1 MICLTFQHYF
11 QVAILASA
19 GMSQGAPQTDSSLAR
34 ILQEQRYDEND
45 DHNDSDDNE
54 STKKQ

>member
-1 MICLTFQHYF
+1 M
-11 QVAILASA
+11 ASA